1 MSSLKLDF
9 DAFKSAGVYTLEYDN
24 TVQEINE
31 ADSFRLAVGF
41 TEHGPFNR
49 PVYLNGQSDRRKLFG
64 SKINTK
70 LEKRGSFFDRS
81 LDVLLGVEPTIALNL
96 LNVDEKDVVG
106 MKTFGLAPNY
116 EVDGSLKEN
125 HIKNNVAYSE
135 FFDKSK
141 FWIPSS
147 DNLRNVAIAKSG
159 VDFQKEAHRGPLFSV
174 VNLGTEDIT
183 VFVLKD
189 TNVVGYNVNA
199 FDWYGGEIPYQW
211 IQPTDYIADYFVR
224 VIALKGNW
232 SETALLST
240 DKTWSEFFD
249 ENGLKVDKLA
259 KFISNE
265 NVSLIGN
272 WSGVIIPNCYNK
284 AGKLV
289 SIEPL
294 VNNSTAQTGVL
305 ISFNE
310 FAMESLINDSSTHNQ
325 YYDDNLND
333 DLEENENEEAKYKID
348 MVGHF
353 INGDAVSLLSYKSAN
368 VSDIVNEV
376 IVNEVNGNT
385 FTVIPSAED
394 PYLTSIQLGTLVKG
408 ANGFL
413 TKIIKKAY
421 KDNVYEFTCNDAIAS
436 NDVSLNYYE
445 ASAYLISNPVK
456 ELKLDVSEDGKSFI
470 YNGITIEI
478 DTEDVYNFGGVT
490 YKIVNVDTQVHLIA
504 VVGEEIIIE
513 MNELFTDNIYEK
525 DDVKYLVTN
534 VDEEEKTKSGK
545 GVELHKQLTEVFT
558 RIEPTCLKGLKITNK
573 HRPGFDKEGNANV
586 EAGVEK
592 IYSMLEDEGIR
603 RGLKNKDMVSF
614 RYLIDT
620 MDGGIGIELGGKKH
634 LAKLA
639 KEVGQCTALI
649 NFPSVS
655 LLKLSTDPIF
665 CDSSY
670 GNAISKPFSTKYIPT
685 GGNTDY
691 YISEPLSMPAK
702 DNGADYAA
710 TFSPF
715 LKYATGSQTILMPPA
730 AHVANTF
737 MVKYNGGDPYAT
749 IANTNGYLN
758 DSAIVGLEM
767 MYDADDRDALEPFG
781 VNPIIPQSGRFTIY
795 GNRTCYQTL
804 LSDLN
809 YLHVRE
815 LLNKLELE
823 AIEVLKPFTFRIN
836 NSVVRAE
843 CVRSLEPIFEA
854 ALLSGALYNYNIIM
868 DETNNTEDV
877 ISRAFGVVDI
887 EVQVNKNMEKIV
899 QRITLERITQ

>member
-24 TVQEINE
+24 TAQEINE

-147 DNLRNVAIAKSG
+147 DNLRNVAIAKTG

-199 FDWYGGEIPYQW
+199 FDWYGGEIPYKW

-232 SETALLST
+232 SDTALLST

-272 WSGVIIPNCYNK
+272 WSGAIIPNCYNK

-333 DLEENENEEAKYKID
+333 ELDENENEEAKYKID

-376 IVNEVNGNT
+376 IVNEVNGNS
-385 FTVIPSAED
+385 FTVVPSSND

-408 ANGFL
+408 SNGFL

-421 KDNVYEFTCNDAIAS
+421 KDNVYEFTCNGAVDV
-436 NDVSLNYYE
+436 NDNDKLEIYE
-445 ASAYLISNPVK
+445 ASAY
-456 ELKLDVSEDGKSFI
+456 KLGDREITAKNKTLGEVFVDSSKYNAKFIVYHVNEDGKAQC
-470 YNGITIEI
+470 IEI
-478 DTEDVYNFGGVT
+478 VGDEVKIEVDSILAQSAAYTTAE
-490 YKIVNVDTQVHLIA
+490 YKDAKYILTSAPVKD
-504 VVGEEIIIE
+504 
-513 MNELFTDNIYEK
+513 EK
-525 DDVKYLVTN
+525 SILK
-534 VDEEEKTKSGK
+534 
-545 GVELHKQLTEVFT
+545 VELHKQLTEVFT

-573 HRPGFDKEGNANV
+573 HRPGFDKDGNANV

-691 YISEPLSMPAK
+691 YISEPLSMPIK

-758 DSAIVGLEM
+758 DGAIVGLEM
-767 MYDADDRDALEPFG
+767 MYDVEDRDALEPFG

-795 GNRTCYQTL
+795 GNRTCYQEM

-823 AIEVLKPFTFRIN
+823 SIEVLKPFTFRTN
-836 NSVVRAE
+836 NAVVRAE
-843 CVRSLEPIFEA
+843 CVRSLEPIYEA
-854 ALLSGALYNYNIIM
+854 ALLSGALYSYNIIM
-868 DETNNTEDV
+868 DESNNTEDV
-877 ISRAFGVVDI
+877 ISRAFGVVDV

-899 QRITLERITQ
+899 QRITLEKISQ